1 MSLMGDYRNA
11 KIIQKIQLG
20 EATQGQKSNIYT
32 DRPTEVRPTSLAFLL
47 RFTVPQIGVPYIFG
61 KFRVQ
66 RKCLISNIFEKM
78 DFSKG
83 LLMGEKLWSFFKL
96 TMILHSKSPKCG
108 KKWI

>member
-1 MSLMGDYRNA
+1 MTIQQFIVAVFMVLNSLSSEQILLLPQA
-11 KIIQKIQLG
+11 
-20 EATQGQKSNIYT
+20 
-32 DRPTEVRPTSLAFLL
+32 RPTEVRPTSVAFLL
-47 RFTVPQIGVPYIFG
+47 RFPVPQIGVPYIFG

>member
-1 MSLMGDYRNA
+1 MSMPVGGPKVSTGCL
-11 KIIQKIQLG
+11 KLG
-20 EATQGQKSNIYT
+20 EFKVVGPT

-47 RFTVPQIGVPYIFG
+47 RFPVPQIGVSYIFG

-108 KKWI
+108 KNL